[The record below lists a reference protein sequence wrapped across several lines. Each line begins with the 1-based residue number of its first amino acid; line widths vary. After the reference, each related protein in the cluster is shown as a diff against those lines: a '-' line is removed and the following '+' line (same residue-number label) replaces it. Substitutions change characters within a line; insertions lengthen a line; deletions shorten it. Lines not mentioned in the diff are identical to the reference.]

1 MAIGTGAAILGAA
14 ALGAGAGLYG
24 SSQAA
29 KAQSR
34 AAGQAA
40 QAQVEAAER
49 AGQEQRA
56 IFERQAELQAPFRQ
70 GGLTAQNRL
79 MTLLGLAAPTGEAAV
94 PGMTVDTTSPEFGRY
109 ARDFSM
115 ADYEAD
121 PGYGFRMSEGMKALE
136 RSAAARGGLL
146 GGTTLKGIQRFG
158 QDLASQE
165 YQNAFNRY
173 QVNRANQLNPLQSL
187 MGAGQTGANAL
198 TTAASDLG
206 RGLAGSYMA
215 AGQGAAG
222 GYLGSGQ
229 ARASGYVGGVNALT
243 GALQSAVPN
252 YMMARYLFPGSPGAG
267 GGYSPQ
273 AGTYYGPTGY
283 DSGVSQYG

>member
-1 MAIGTGAAILGAA
+1 VAAPVTAIVGSSVV
-14 ALGAGAGLYG
+14 GAGAGILG
-24 SSQAA
+24 SRSAARTQAN
-29 KAQSR
+29 
-34 AAGQAA
+34 AARDAAAA
-40 QAQVEAAER
+40 QVAAAER

-56 IFERQAELQAPFRQ
+56 MFERQVELQAQFRA
-70 GGLTAQNRL
+70 GGMAAQNRL
-79 MTLLGLAAPTGEAAV
+79 MTLLGLAAPTGEEAV
-94 PGMTVDTTSPEFGRY
+94 PGLTVDTTAPGFGRY

-115 ADYEAD
+115 ADFEGD

-146 GGTTLKGIQRFG
+146 SGTTLKGVQRFG

-198 TTAASDLG
+198 TNAAGDVG
-206 RGLAGSYMA
+206 RGLAGTYMGAGAAQA
-215 AGQGAAG
+215 AGLANA
-222 GYLGSGQ
+222 GQ
-229 ARASGYVGGVNALT
+229 ARASGYVGMTNALT

-252 YMMARYLFPGSPGAG
+252 YMMYNFMNRGGF
-267 GGYSPQ
+267 GGYAPQ
-273 AGTYYGPTGY
+273 AGTNYGPTAFG
-283 DSGVSQYG
+283 GGITQFG

>member
-1 MAIGTGAAILGAA
+1 MPEPISGAILGSAVI
-14 ALGAGAGLYG
+14 GAGAGVLG
-24 SSQAA
+24 SRSAARTQANA
-29 KAQSR
+29 ARDAAAAQVAAADR
-34 AAGQAA
+34 AAE
-40 QAQVEAAER
+40 V
-49 AGQEQRA
+49 QREM
-56 IFERQAELQAPFRQ
+56 FERQVELQEPFRA
-70 GGLTAQNRL
+70 GGMTAQNRL

-94 PGMTVDTTSPEFGRY
+94 PGMTVDTAASDFGRY
-109 ARDFSM
+109 ARDFGM

-146 GGTTLKGIQRFG
+146 SGTTLKGVQRFG

-187 MGAGQTGANAL
+187 MGAGQTGTNVL
-198 TTAASDLG
+198 TGAAGDVG
-206 RGLAGSYMA
+206 RGLAGSYMGAGAAQA
-215 AGQGAAG
+215 AGLANAGA
-222 GYLGSGQ
+222 

-252 YMMARYLFPGSPGAG
+252 YMMYNFMSQGRPGMG
-267 GGYSPQ
+267 GGG
-273 AGTYYGPTGY
+273 ANIIE
-283 DSGVSQYG
+283 GVY